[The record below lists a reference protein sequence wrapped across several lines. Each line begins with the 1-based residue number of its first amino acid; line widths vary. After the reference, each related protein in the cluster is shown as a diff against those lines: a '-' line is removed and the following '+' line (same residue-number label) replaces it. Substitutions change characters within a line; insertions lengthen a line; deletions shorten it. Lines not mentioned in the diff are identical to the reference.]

1 MKILNW
7 VLLIGVLLMLG
18 MAIWRSTNEG
28 KKQNSGMDVGTLNT
42 GLIVMSA
49 VFGAYIIFNMLKK

>member
-1 MKILNW
+1 MNVLNW
-7 VLLIGVLLMLG
+7 VLLLAVLLMLG
-18 MAIWRSTNEG
+18 MAVWRSTPDG

-49 VFGAYIIFNMLKK
+49 VFAAYIIFNMLKK